1 MRIKM
6 KHSGSGDNIVNG
18 SVVGGDMVI
27 NGDHVVIDGRVFRG
41 KNISIDNGKVTV
53 DGKEQEGSLV
63 GHIAIEV
70 NGDVEKIETESGE
83 VTVIGNAGSINTM
96 SGDVTCGDVAGD
108 IKTMS
113 GDIRS
118 AAIAGSVETMSG
130 NISQLKGKY

>member
-1 MRIKM
+1 M

-27 NGDHVVIDGRVFRG
+27 NGDHVVIDGRVFSG
-41 KNISIDNGKVTV
+41 KNIDIVNGKVIV
-53 DGKEQEGSLV
+53 DGEEQEGSLS
-63 GHIAIEV
+63 GNIHIEV
-70 NGDVEKIETESGE
+70 NGYVERIETERGE
-83 VTVIGNAGSINTM
+83 VTVNGNSGSISTM
-96 SGDVTCGDVAGD
+96 SGDVTCGDVAGN
-108 IKTMS
+108 IKTIS